1 MRITADTNVLLR
13 ATLRDDR
20 QQAAAAEALLA
31 RATVIT
37 VPVPVFCEFAWVLQ
51 RSYRQSATHV
61 AAAIRAICAIDA
73 VVTDNPA
80 VDAGLNA
87 LLAGGDFADGAI
99 AQQGESLGGR
109 MFVTFDRAAITILGQ
124 AGLSAADPAQI
135 VD

>member
-1 MRITADTNVLLR
+1 MAIDLTVTAKGQVMLRKEVLNH
-13 ATLRDDR
+13 
-20 QQAAAAEALLA
+20 
-31 RATVIT
+31 
-37 VPVPVFCEFAWVLQ
+37 F
-51 RSYRQSATHV
+51 QSATHV
-61 AAAIRAICAIDA
+61 ADAIRAICAIDA

-80 VDAGLNA
+80 VDAGVKA